1 MKIIPERKAKI
12 LQFVQRLLYTD
23 ISRARLRVAV
33 QADCRTKA
41 IPELRRYDEYGVVS
55 CTQGYLLHG
64 KTSLYLRGEPPPPA
78 AGDFFW
84 HCVACRISKNRDARS

>member
-1 MKIIPERKAKI
+1 MKITFLRETKI
-12 LQFVQRLLYTD
+12 LQFVQRFLYTG

-33 QADCRTKA
+33 ADCRTKA

-64 KTSLYLRGEPPPPA
+64 KTSLYLRAEPPPPA
-78 AGDFFW
+78 TGDFFW
-84 HCVACRISKNRDARS
+84 HGAACRISKNRDARS